1 MTTTITPPYLQ
12 PGDTIAITCPAGFLP
27 YHKVEACVATLQLW
41 GFRVIVGNTVG
52 NQHHYFAGTIEER
65 KTEIQNF
72 LNDTTIQA
80 ILCGRG
86 GYGVSQI
93 IDTLNFEVFKQHP
106 KWLLGFSDITL
117 LLNHILANYQVA
129 SMHCSMAAA
138 FTKAQPQPLHIQAIH
153 TLLTGGKQAITQ
165 AFNQHNVQGIA
176 AGTLIGGNLTLMAHI
191 MGTNS
196 LPQGNNYLLFLEDV
210 GEYLYNIDRM
220 LHQLKRAGLWQQVKG
235 IIVGGFTDMKD
246 TTIPYGK
253 SINAIISEHL
263 HALNIPVAFDMP
275 ISHGE
280 PNYPVKVGGYYQ
292 LHVHEAGAILQEV

>member
-1 MTTTITPPYLQ
+1 M
-12 PGDTIAITCPAGFLP
+12 
-27 YHKVEACVATLQLW
+27 
-41 GFRVIVGNTVG
+41 
-52 NQHHYFAGTIEER
+52 
-65 KTEIQNF
+65 
-72 LNDTTIQA
+72 
-80 ILCGRG
+80 
-86 GYGVSQI
+86 
-93 IDTLNFEVFKQHP
+93 
-106 KWLLGFSDITL
+106 
-117 LLNHILANYQVA
+117 
-129 SMHCSMAAA
+129 
-138 FTKAQPQPLHIQAIH
+138 
-153 TLLTGGKQAITQ
+153 TQ
-165 AFNQHNVQGIA
+165 AFNQHNVQGIG

-253 SINAIISEHL
+253 SINAIVSEHL

-292 LHVHEAGAILQEV
+292 LHVHEAGAILQEM